1 MICPEGLTI
10 DLEENE
16 TILDACLRNG
26 INLEH
31 ACEKACACTTCH
43 VIVRNG
49 FENLSDA
56 SDDEEDMLDLAFGLE
71 PTSRLGCQIRLDESL
86 NGLKVRIPED

>member
-1 MICPEGLTI
+1 MPKITI
-10 DLEENE
+10 TVNKEM
-16 TILDACLRNG
+16 LDNK
-26 INLEH
+26 IKIEH
-31 ACEKACACTTCH
+31 ACELSCACTTCH

-71 PTSRLGCQIRLDESL
+71 PTSRLGCQIRLDKSL

>member
-43 VIVRNG
+43 VIVKEG
-49 FENLSDA
+49 FDNLDYA
-56 SDDEEDMLDLAFGLE
+56 
-71 PTSRLGCQIRLDESL
+71 
-86 NGLKVRIPED
+86 